1 MSDLDSRI
9 RRLEDRA
16 AIEDLVI
23 RYFLAADDNDLET
36 LGSTFAPD
44 AEFLMGGGFSG
55 GSDRESIVRFIKED
69 RATMGVTVH
78 TQNFTLLTF
87 HDDDHADGVVGAHL
101 ELARGGTTV
110 YGAVRYLDD
119 YVRADAGWQIKRRE
133 LAVLH
138 VGPWEDVATSLT
150 AELRSRW
157 PGQKPVSADLPR

>member
-1 MSDLDSRI
+1 MSDLESRI

-157 PGQKPVSADLPR
+157 PGQKPVAADLPR